1 MAKKKPKIAIKHEM
15 LAGIGAFVTI
25 VVGATFLYL
34 NVFAQMSDTVSI
46 TAHVLASSPTITIN
60 SVRPQGRVGTDQTNS
75 DTTFYVTVRT
85 VNDADDVV
93 LFTQIDLATTDVAG
107 VSTATIDLT
116 GISPGTYDI
125 GLKGHQHLTR
135 VLNDITL
142 VAGNNVL
149 NFTQLDNSVPRG
161 TQVLL
166 TGDVN
171 GTGVDP
177 ANLGDDVVNSVDI
190 STLLVNI
197 DDDDLTGNAIRSNLN
212 QDIVVNS
219 VDLSW
224 MIGNLDVT
232 GDN

>member
-1 MAKKKPKIAIKHEM
+1 MAKKKPKIALSHEI
-15 LAGIGAFVTI
+15 LAGIGVFVTLLI
-25 VVGATFLYL
+25 GAIFIYQQA
-34 NVFAQMSDTVSI
+34 FAEDVTI
-46 TAHVLASSPTITIN
+46 TARVAGPDITVTIN

-75 DTTFYVTVRT
+75 DTTFYLTIRT
-85 VNDADDVV
+85 ADDADDVL
-93 LFTQIDLATTDVAG
+93 LFTQGSLATTDVAG
-107 VSTATIDLT
+107 VGTATIDLV

-135 VLNDITL
+135 VLNDVTL
-142 VAGNNVL
+142 IAGNNVL
-149 NFTQLDNSVPRG
+149 NFTQPDNSAGRG

-171 GTGVDP
+171 GAGTDP
-177 ANLGDDVVNSVDI
+177 ATLGDDVVNSVDI
-190 STLLVNI
+190 SALLVNI

-212 QDIVVNS
+212 QDVVVNS

-224 MIGNLDVT
+224 MISNLEVA